1 MLCCSLDSNTL
12 HSFYQKEEDQQEA
25 SRNRANILN
34 CQQLIVRLSCFV
46 QWRHLACTVAEAF
59 ELVQWDVSVITPKR
73 AWRNGRPRWNRGGIN
88 IRFQWFFAVLDA
100 VNTPNVQIM
109 LRDAGA
115 PLSVLTSSIGQIRS
129 QSHPPASFFSSF
141 FCKDWTVETTWT
153 LEISWHRC
161 NTHGGY
167 TEKKSKKEWMKL
179 HSIFD
184 HMSLRYLVATS
195 DRQSWFI
202 LLAELLLYSGCL
214 WIRFVQAYR
223 LQH

>member
-1 MLCCSLDSNTL
+1 M
-12 HSFYQKEEDQQEA
+12 
-25 SRNRANILN
+25 
-34 CQQLIVRLSCFV
+34 

-88 IRFQWFFAVLDA
+88 IRFHWIPGVIFCRPGCCEHSECANYASGCRRFTVCANELYWT
-100 VNTPNVQIM
+100 NTVTISPTC
-109 LRDAGA
+109 L
-115 PLSVLTSSIGQIRS
+115 
-129 QSHPPASFFSSF
+129 FF
-141 FCKDWTVETTWT
+141 FCKDWTVETRWT